1 MTVKVHRLDERVASQ
16 VAVRAVQQPKRC
28 KDCVAE
34 GVSTLR
40 PTPYAGPRCK
50 THHLAR
56 RRAVSARRH
65 ESHIEATYGITGE
78 EYARLYL
85 AQGGRCFVCQRASGA
100 AKRLAVDHD
109 HTLGCGH
116 DPKVGCR
123 NCIRAL
129 CCGPCN
135 NVVLGRYGV
144 EALARAIQ
152 VIIDPPAQKVLNPG
166 L

>member
-1 MTVKVHRLDERVASQ
+1 MTVR
-16 VAVRAVQQPKRC
+16 RC

-56 RRAVSARRH
+56 RRATSARRH
-65 ESHIEATYGITGE
+65 GKHVEATYGITAE
-78 EYARLYL
+78 DYARLYL
-85 AQGGRCFVCQRASGA
+85 AQGGRCYVCQKASGA
-100 AKRLAVDHD
+100 TKRLAVDHD

-123 NCIRAL
+123 NCIRCLA
-129 CCGPCN
+129 CGPCN
-135 NVVLGRYGV
+135 QVVLGRYTT
-144 EALARAIQ
+144 EALARAIM
-152 VIIDPPAQKVLNPG
+152 VLKTLPAQQILQG
-166 L
+166 DTDG